1 MDTEA
6 ALKKQELECQ
16 KILGGGEK
24 FQIVLQEER
33 CGICGKTTRFKIK
46 KNAVLLR
53 EAVCEHCGASL
64 RNSDTAK
71 QIVFS
76 FTGKKTISLRK
87 FASQSSLHILN
98 TCSSG
103 HIHEALKSADGYVA
117 SEYFKDIPNG
127 KWKDGVVCI
136 DLQKIPFEENSF
148 DMVISEDVFEHVNDY
163 QKAFAEIHRILKPQG
178 HHIFTVPIHEGKK
191 TISRKDNPR
200 IIYHGDPLRDQGC
213 VVVTDF
219 GDDITTQIDELGFCS
234 SLIRAHCFY
243 RPWQITDCDASYDE
257 YLRKKDKMEEFFK
270 YNSLVIDSC
279 KKQDYIQNGG
289 RSMAGENSRAIFTGE
304 RFVPEMDDLQLTL
317 EHFQR
322 YYSILPLVNNKR
334 VLDAA
339 CGEGYGSNIIAYA
352 AKRVT
357 GIDIDRGAITRAA
370 EKYSKPGKVDFFQQS
385 VEKLSFPDKCMD
397 VVISFETI
405 EHLPEAIQ
413 LQFLCETARVLKDDG
428 ILVMSTPN
436 KEIYSDLHN
445 YQNEFHIKEFY
456 KKEFCDFLKKKFQ
469 NISLYNQYFETVSI
483 IDSCGWWGDQKAIY
497 RKDQEYQRDGKYF
510 IAVAG
515 NTELP
520 AEDIT
525 HIYMNKFPQ
534 NETNILRILQLQEEV
549 EERNHHLK
557 KLDIEIENNRKLI
570 EQQESAILEYRK
582 DLSECRKDLSNSKV
596 IAEEMKLKIE
606 VKEQEIEDQKQV
618 ILNKEGHIR
627 QLLEVEREYERE
639 KNSRAYRLAQ
649 WFRVVSSSFFP
660 LGSKR
665 RIMMKKLVS
674 LINKK

>member
-1 MDTEA
+1 MNTEITI
-6 ALKKQELECQ
+6 KKQDLEYQ
-16 KILGGGEK
+16 ENSEEV

-33 CGICGKTTRFKIK
+33 CGICGKITRFKIK

-76 FTGKKTISLRK
+76 FTGKKTISLRE
-87 FASQSSLHILN
+87 FASQSSLRILN

-103 HIHEALKSADGYVA
+103 YIHEALKSADGYVA
-117 SEYFKDIPNG
+117 SEYFQDIPG
-127 KWKDGVVCI
+127 GEWKNGVVCV
-136 DLQKIPFEENSF
+136 DLQEIPFENNSF
-148 DMVISEDVFEHVNDY
+148 DLVISEDVFEHIHDY
-163 QKAFAEIHRILKPQG
+163 QKAFAEIYRILKPQG
-178 HHIFTVPIHEGKK
+178 HHIFTVPIHEGKN
-191 TISRKDNPR
+191 TVSRKDNPR
-200 IIYHGDPLRDQGC
+200 IIYHGDPLREHGC

-219 GDDITTQIDELGFCS
+219 GDDIITQMDELGFCS
-234 SLIRAHCFY
+234 KLIRSHCFY
-243 RPWQITDCDASYDE
+243 SPEQITDCDADYDE
-257 YLRKKDKMEEFFK
+257 YLQKKDKMDEYFK

-279 KKQDYIQNGG
+279 KKPESRQKDIQNGG
-289 RSMAGENSRAIFTGE
+289 RSMPGENSRSVFTGE
-304 RFVPEMDDLQLTL
+304 RFVPGIDDLQLEL

-322 YYSILPLVNNKR
+322 YYSILPLVNNKL

-339 CGEGYGSNIIAYA
+339 CGEGYGSSIIAYA
-352 AKRVT
+352 AKKVT
-357 GIDIDRGAITRAA
+357 GIDIDRDAITRA
-370 EKYSKPGKVDFFQQS
+370 EERYSIPGKIDFLQQS

-397 VVISFETI
+397 VVVSFETI
-405 EHLPEAIQ
+405 EHLPEEIQ
-413 LQFLCETARVLKDDG
+413 LHFLSEAARVLKEDG

-436 KEIYSDLHN
+436 KEIYSDLYN

-456 KKEFCDFLKKKFQ
+456 KNEFRDFLKKKFQ

-483 IDSCGWWGDQKAIY
+483 IDSCERRGDQKAVY
-497 RKDQEYQRDGKYF
+497 RKDQEYQRNGKYF

-534 NETNILRILQLQEEV
+534 NETNILRILQLQDEV

-557 KLDIEIENNRKLI
+557 KLDTEIENDRKII
-570 EQQESAILEYRK
+570 EQQENTIQ
-582 DLSECRKDLSNSKV
+582 ECRKDLTNSQA
-596 IAEEMKLKIE
+596 ILEEMKLKIE
-606 VKEQEIEDQKQV
+606 AREQEITDQKQT

-639 KNSRAYRLAQ
+639 KNSRAYRLVQ
-649 WFRVVSSSFFP
+649 WFRIVSSLLVPS
-660 LGSKR
+660 GSKR
-665 RIMMKKLVS
+665 RKILKKLVCV
-674 LINKK
+674 IKKK